1 MTDGVGTV
9 QTEFFTF
16 GSESDPFVLDGGS
29 SLPEVTVAY
38 EIYGELNEA
47 KDNVILLF
55 HALTGGHHAAGVNTN
70 VPGTDGRWTEEMH
83 IGWWDDFIGPGRAL
97 NTDKFAIICANW
109 LGHCYGTT
117 GPASINPVTQKP
129 YGGSFPRVTV
139 GDTVRAHFQLLD
151 SLGIDKLHA
160 VVGGS
165 VGGMMCLD
173 AATQLPRSDAV
184 RGTDRRGAESDRA
197 CTSSTTSNRSTPSTT
212 TRTSTAATTTKTRRP
227 TPAWRWLAPSPT
239 RAFVSLEHMERTGP
253 RSEVVGGANERVS
266 SPLESYMWHQ
276 GQKFVQRFDA
286 NAYLR
291 TMWMW
296 QDFDLYRDAERRKER
311 RLRRD
316 AGQGRTRVSGL
327 LDGLRCM
334 LLPQSARRADGG
346 AQSGGGA
353 VQLDHSAHR
362 KGPRLVPA
370 RGAPFRAASS
380 LSLRIGMGSPV
391 MDRG

>member
-173 AATQLPRSDAV
+173 VAIRYPERVKFVAPIAGGLRATALHIIHDFEQVNAIFNDPHFND
-184 RGTDRRGAESDRA
+184 GDYYGG
-197 CTSSTTSNRSTPSTT
+197 
-212 TRTSTAATTTKTRRP
+212 P
-227 TPAWRWLAPSPT
+227 TPDAGMALARTISHKS
-239 RAFVSLEHMERTGP
+239 FVSLDHMEERA

-276 GQKFVQRFDA
+276 GQKFVKRFDA

-296 QDFDLYRDAERRKER
+296 QDFNLYREAERRGTSVRQLLANTDHQYLVFSIDSDVCFYRSQQEELSEELKA
-311 RLRRD
+311 
-316 AGQGRTRVSGL
+316 AGTPFNWITVHSEKGHDSFL
-327 LDGLRCM
+327 LDAHLFEPHLRYH
-334 LLPQSARRADGG
+334 LESEWIRDER
-346 AQSGGGA
+346 S
-353 VQLDHSAHR
+353 
-362 KGPRLVPA
+362 
-370 RGAPFRAASS
+370 
-380 LSLRIGMGSPV
+380 
-391 MDRG
+391 